1 MNQEDNVNNKA
12 PKRSFKRLLSY
23 ARAYPRLLVQA
34 AVLLLLATAAEV
46 SAPILVKIFID
57 DFVTPGKFP
66 IDGLVTLAMLYIF
79 LHLLSAWSGYLT
91 ALKFNQVA
99 FSVIRTLRTQVFG
112 SVIRKP
118 LSFFDH
124 TPTGSLVSR
133 ITNDTEAIKDLY
145 VQVIPTFVRN
155 STLIIGIFIAMAIL
169 DLRLML
175 VCLFFLPSVIL
186 VMLFYQKYSAI
197 RFHRAR
203 SVLSQINAS
212 MNEAI
217 QGMKVIQFMNQQKR
231 FSRKFN
237 RVSDDHFS
245 ARMDNIRLDGMLL
258 RPMVDLLKILTLG
271 GLLMFFGAQSL
282 TGPVEIGVM
291 YAFLSYLTRFTEPVI
306 EMTQR
311 LNLMQQAKVSGER
324 VFTIL
329 DGEQE
334 SFPQSTSSISKGT
347 IDFDNLTFGYDS
359 NNPVLIDINHQIP
372 EGEFHAIVGHT
383 GSGKSTLM
391 SLLLRFYRPDSGQI
405 RIDGHSIDNIQAESL
420 RQGIGIVQQ
429 DPFIFVGSFLDNICL
444 GKNINRE
451 RIERAARQAQIH
463 DFIMMQPEGYDTI
476 MSERGSNLSTG
487 QRQLLTLARTLA
499 HDPHILILDEA
510 TANIDSETEAVIQ
523 NALARLRGKVTIVAI
538 AHRLSTII
546 DADQILVL
554 HQGEI
559 KQKGTHQDLLREDNL
574 YRHMYEFQQQSEE
587 LEVLGMEITN

>member
-1 MNQEDNVNNKA
+1 MNQENNMNQNESTG
-12 PKRSFKRLLSY
+12 SFRRLLNY
-23 ARAYPRLLVQA
+23 AKEYPTLIAQA
-34 AVLLLLATAAEV
+34 ALLLLLSTAAEV
-46 SAPILVKIFID
+46 SAPILVKVFID
-57 DFVTPGKFP
+57 DFVTQGNFP
-66 IDGLVTLAMLYIF
+66 VNALVTLAMLYIF
-79 LHLLSAWSGYLT
+79 LHLVSAWSGYMK

-99 FSVIRTLRTQVFG
+99 FSVIRTLRAQVFG
-112 SVIRKP
+112 TVIRKP

-133 ITNDTEAIKDLY
+133 ITNDTEAIKDLF
-145 VQVIPTFVRN
+145 VQVIPTFVQN
-155 STLIIGIFIAMAIL
+155 FTLIIGIFIAMAFL
-169 DLRLML
+169 DFRLML

-186 VMLFYQKYSAI
+186 VMYFYQKFSAV

-212 MNEAI
+212 INEAI

-237 RVSDDHFS
+237 RISNNHFA
-245 ARMDNIRLDGMLL
+245 ARMDNIQLDGLLL

-311 LNLMQQAKVSGER
+311 LNLLQQARVAGER

-329 DGEQE
+329 DGDQE
-334 SFPQSTSSISKGT
+334 PVTQSTALIDKGV
-347 IDFDNLTFGYDS
+347 IEFQRLSFGYDS
-359 NNPVLIDINHQIP
+359 NNPVLKDINHIIP
-372 EGEFHAIVGHT
+372 KGEFHAIVGHT

-391 SLLLRFYRPDSGQI
+391 SLLLRFYRPDTG
-405 RIDGHSIDNIQAESL
+405 RVLIDGNAIEFIEDQSL

-429 DPFIFVGSFLDNICL
+429 DPFIFVGTFLDNITL
-444 GKNINRE
+444 GKPLE
-451 RIERAARQAQIH
+451 RDQVEAAARQAQIH
-463 DFIMMQPEGYDTI
+463 DFIMSQPQGYDTQ

-499 HDPHILILDEA
+499 HQPRILILDEA

-523 NALARLRGKVTIVAI
+523 KALAGLRGKVTIVAI
-538 AHRLSTII
+538 AHRLSTIT

-559 KQKGTHQDLLREDNL
+559 KQKGRHQELLLEDNL
-574 YRHMYEFQQQSEE
+574 YRHMYDLQLQSDAFE
-587 LEVLGMEITN
+587 LEGLEVS

>member
-1 MNQEDNVNNKA
+1 LNQENNMNQNESTG
-12 PKRSFKRLLSY
+12 SFRRLLNY
-23 ARAYPRLLVQA
+23 AKEYPTLIAQA
-34 AVLLLLATAAEV
+34 ALLLLLSTAAEV
-46 SAPILVKIFID
+46 SAPILVKVFID
-57 DFVTPGKFP
+57 DFVTQGNFP
-66 IDGLVTLAMLYIF
+66 VNALVTLAMLYIF
-79 LHLLSAWSGYLT
+79 LHLVSAWSGYMK

-99 FSVIRTLRTQVFG
+99 FSVIRTLRAQVFG
-112 SVIRKP
+112 TVIRKP

-133 ITNDTEAIKDLY
+133 ITNDTEAIKDLF
-145 VQVIPTFVRN
+145 VQVIPTFVQN
-155 STLIIGIFIAMAIL
+155 FTLIIGIFIAMAFL
-169 DLRLML
+169 DFRLML

-186 VMLFYQKYSAI
+186 VMYFYQKFSAV

-212 MNEAI
+212 INEAI

-237 RVSDDHFS
+237 RISNNHFA
-245 ARMDNIRLDGMLL
+245 ARMDNIQLDGLLL

-311 LNLMQQAKVSGER
+311 LNLLQQARVAGER

-329 DGEQE
+329 DGDQE
-334 SFPQSTSSISKGT
+334 PVTQSTALIDKGV
-347 IDFDNLTFGYDS
+347 IEFQRLSFGYDS
-359 NNPVLIDINHQIP
+359 NNPVLKDINHIIP
-372 EGEFHAIVGHT
+372 KGEFHAIVGHT

-391 SLLLRFYRPDSGQI
+391 SLLLRFYRPDTG
-405 RIDGHSIDNIQAESL
+405 RVLIDGNAIEFIEDQSL

-429 DPFIFVGSFLDNICL
+429 DPFIFVGTFLDNITL
-444 GKNINRE
+444 GKPLE
-451 RIERAARQAQIH
+451 RDQVEAAARQAQIH
-463 DFIMMQPEGYDTI
+463 DFIMSQPQGYDTQ

-499 HDPHILILDEA
+499 HQPRILILDEA

-523 NALARLRGKVTIVAI
+523 KALAGLRGKVTIVAI
-538 AHRLSTII
+538 AHRLSTIT

-559 KQKGTHQDLLREDNL
+559 KQKGRHQELLLEDNL
-574 YRHMYEFQQQSEE
+574 YRHMYDLQLQSDAFE
-587 LEVLGMEITN
+587 LEGLEVS